1 MKHSPATA
9 DTATAGHEL
18 AYNASA
24 IQTLRGLSPLPG
36 QALLAGMRV
45 AF

>member
-1 MKHSPATA
+1 MKHSP
-9 DTATAGHEL
+9 ATAGHEL

-24 IQTLRGLSPLPG
+24 IQTLRSLSPLPG
-36 QALLAGMRV
+36 RALLAGMRV